1 MEPLKQL
8 ETHFRDR
15 PFSRGELNRLGI
27 TSVQLS
33 ELLKKEAVYR
43 LSRGVYVLAG
53 TDLSNE
59 TQFQAATM
67 RIDGPSAVCLLSALW
82 YYNLTDHI
90 PKKVW
95 LLVPVNKHTAHNDI
109 RLLRTNNPHWK
120 IGIEK
125 HKSFAI
131 TTLDRTIVDT
141 LCMKRI
147 LGPQIGIDALKTAL
161 REKKTTLDKIFRMAK
176 SLGVDHRIQNYIEV
190 LA

>member
-1 MEPLKQL
+1 MPLTQIK
-8 ETHFRDR
+8 THFTGK
-15 PFSRGELNRLGI
+15 PFSRDELNRLGI

-33 ELLKKEAVYR
+33 KLLKDESVHR

-95 LLVPVNKHTAHNDI
+95 LLVPENKHTAHKDI
-109 RLLRTNNPHWK
+109 RLLRSNNPHWK

-125 HKSFAI
+125 HKNFAI
-131 TTLDRTIVDT
+131 TSLERTIIDS

-161 REKKTTLDKIFRMAK
+161 REKKTTLDKVLRMAK

>member
-1 MEPLKQL
+1 MRPLKQI
-8 ETHFRDR
+8 ETHFTGK
-15 PFSRGELNRLGI
+15 PFSRDELNRLGI

-33 ELLKKEAVYR
+33 ELLKAESVHR

-95 LLVPVNKHTAHNDI
+95 LLVPENKHTAHKDI
-109 RLLRTNNPHWK
+109 RLLRSNNPHWK

-125 HKSFAI
+125 HQNFAI
-131 TTLDRTIVDT
+131 TNLERTIVES

-161 REKKTTLDKIFRMAK
+161 KEKKTTLDKVLRMAK